1 MLKYTLIT
9 LLTFLVIPIDAA
21 DVNDLI
27 YDSSGETVII
37 TGCQREASGY
47 LLIPETIE
55 GKLVTSIGNYAFNLC
70 SSITNITIPDSIID
84 IGLRAFTNCTNLT
97 TIEVGVGNM
106 NFTDINGILFNKKK
120 TELVRFPEGKAVN
133 SYDVPYG
140 VNSIGDYAFNL
151 CSSITNIT
159 IPDSVIDI
167 GLRAFEKCISL
178 AKIEVDAGNVNF
190 TEFNGVLFNAEKTVL
205 IAYPIGKTGANYKIP
220 NSVIIIGNDAFS
232 SCTSLTNIMIPDSV
246 TNIGDGAFVN
256 CTSLTSVE
264 IPEGLTSIGRS
275 TFSNCAGLKS
285 ITMPEGL
292 TSIGVGAFNS
302 CSSLTNI
309 TIPEGVTSIG
319 VGAFRLC
326 TSLTSITIP
335 NGVTSTNGTF
345 VGCSGLTSVEMP
357 EGLTSIGPATFS
369 NCTSLKSITIPEGVT
384 SIGRGAFGLCTSLTS
399 ITIPKNVTD
408 IGAGAFRGCKELRII
423 NFLGDSPPVNSP
435 VIISDSPR
443 AAIRIKPNATGFG
456 EVFGGL
462 PIIDPDS
469 ITSIQS
475 VELDTEIEQFPDG
488 NGGIHNV
495 KVTVKVRSDI
505 PVEFVTKSLN
515 GTTGTIYEN
524 EIVNQFEKGQ
534 FPDGESQP
542 DIWIFEWKDSI
553 PSSASKETY
562 AYNKIS
568 VTNFDGITTE
578 YWPDIT
584 FSNDEILP
592 PPLTRPI
599 EFDGNYANWEF
610 TETNKGYGFF
620 ADEDLPY
627 FTFKVTGDIAS
638 LGIASRDRF
647 DHSPFEELF
656 GDADYVE
663 SNRLQCNGNSTAFF
677 NIGFSDTVVP
687 KTLGFAVTDLDLEDV
702 IVRAWNKGES
712 IDKTT
717 INRWFRE
724 LFDSSGNTNKP
735 SWDPEYN
742 AVVAQRDEDGLLSEE
757 QFSGIALGSESAS
770 AWFFPDVPF
779 DSLSLE
785 YRNRLSGKSS
795 MHVYLA
801 SKEVFNSINAR
812 VQLKSNDAIQISFP
826 IETGENYFI
835 EQSVDLK
842 QWNIIEENIT
852 SDSEWVTGPNFIFSK
867 DYPIDVK
874 HQFFKILKQ

>member
-21 DVNDLI
+21 DINDLF
-27 YDSSGETVII
+27 YDSRGETVII
-37 TGCQREASGY
+37 TECQQEASGY
-47 LLIPETIE
+47 LVIPETIE
-55 GKLVTSIGNYAFNLC
+55 GKLVTSIG
-70 SSITNITIPDSIID
+70 
-84 IGLRAFTNCTNLT
+84 
-97 TIEVGVGNM
+97 
-106 NFTDINGILFNKKK
+106 
-120 TELVRFPEGKAVN
+120 
-133 SYDVPYG
+133 YG
-140 VNSIGDYAFNL
+140 
-151 CSSITNIT
+151 
-159 IPDSVIDI
+159 
-167 GLRAFEKCISL
+167 
-178 AKIEVDAGNVNF
+178 
-190 TEFNGVLFNAEKTVL
+190 
-205 IAYPIGKTGANYKIP
+205 
-220 NSVIIIGNDAFS
+220 AFS
-232 SCTSLTNIMIPDSV
+232 N
-246 TNIGDGAFVN
+246 
-256 CTSLTSVE
+256 
-264 IPEGLTSIGRS
+264 
-275 TFSNCAGLKS
+275 
-285 ITMPEGL
+285 
-292 TSIGVGAFNS
+292 

-309 TIPEGVTSIG
+309 TIPDGVTSIG
-319 VGAFRLC
+319 DFAFNGC
-326 TSLTSITIP
+326 TSLTGITIPDSVTSIGSWAFHNCTSLTNITIPDRVTSIGDFAFNGCTSLTGITIPDNVTSIGSWAFEDCSNLTSITIP
-335 NGVTSTNGTF
+335 DS
-345 VGCSGLTSVEMP
+345 
-357 EGLTSIGPATFS
+357 
-369 NCTSLKSITIPEGVT
+369 VT
-384 SIGRGAFGLCTSLTS
+384 SIGSRAFENCTSLTS

-408 IGAGAFRGCKELRII
+408 IGALAFQGCKELRII

-475 VELDTEIEQFPDG
+475 VELDTQIEQFPDG

-562 AYNKIS
+562 AYSKIS

-620 ADEDLPY
+620 ADEDFPH
-627 FTFKVTGDIAS
+627 FMFNATGDISSFDVTNA
-638 LGIASRDRF
+638 DRF
-647 DHSPFEELF
+647 DHLPFEDLF
-656 GDADYVE
+656 GNADFVE
-663 SNRLQCNGNSTAFF
+663 SNRLQCFGNGTALF
-677 NIGFSDTVVP
+677 NIVFSDTVTP
-687 KTLGFAVTDLDLEDV
+687 SSLGIAVTDIDLENV
-702 IVRAWNKGES
+702 IVRAWHKGEP

-742 AVVAQRDEDGLLSEE
+742 AVVAQRDGDGLLSEE
-757 QFSGIALGSESAS
+757 QFTGSGTESPS
-770 AWFFPDVPF
+770 AWFFPDSPF

-785 YRNRLSGKSS
+785 YHNRIAGRSS

-801 SKEVFNSINAR
+801 SIKEPDIINAEIK
-812 VQLKSNDAIQISFP
+812 LESNKKVQISFP
-826 IETGENYFI
+826 IEVGENYFI
-835 EQSVDLK
+835 KRSSDLR
-842 QWNIIEENIT
+842 QWDVIEENIT
-852 SDSEWVTGPNFIFSK
+852 SDSKWATDLNLIFTEKQPKKAFVPTEDIGNSWISLDYDDSSWMDVEKLADDGFTTIRGGVGFARSGTRVDPFDPFIALDLEEQMYGKNTSVYIRIPFIVEDLSAFKSLVLGARTDDGFVAWLNGELVQSFKAPDPIQWNSEATAINSDSIALTIKDYSLTQHLNKLKVGKNILAIQALNKGKSGSDFLFSCLLSPQNQRFIFSK
-867 DYPIDVK
+867 DYPVDAK
-874 HQFFKILKQ
+874 DYFFKILKQ

>member
-1 MLKYTLIT
+1 MLKYALIT

-21 DVNDLI
+21 DINDLI

-37 TGCQREASGY
+37 TGCQLEASGY
-47 LLIPETIE
+47 LVIPETIE
-55 GKLVTSIGNYAFNLC
+55 GKLVTSIG
-70 SSITNITIPDSIID
+70 
-84 IGLRAFTNCTNLT
+84 G
-97 TIEVGVGNM
+97 
-106 NFTDINGILFNKKK
+106 
-120 TELVRFPEGKAVN
+120 
-133 SYDVPYG
+133 
-140 VNSIGDYAFNL
+140 
-151 CSSITNIT
+151 
-159 IPDSVIDI
+159 
-167 GLRAFEKCISL
+167 
-178 AKIEVDAGNVNF
+178 
-190 TEFNGVLFNAEKTVL
+190 
-205 IAYPIGKTGANYKIP
+205 
-220 NSVIIIGNDAFS
+220 AFS
-232 SCTSLTNIMIPDSV
+232 N
-246 TNIGDGAFVN
+246 
-256 CTSLTSVE
+256 
-264 IPEGLTSIGRS
+264 
-275 TFSNCAGLKS
+275 
-285 ITMPEGL
+285 
-292 TSIGVGAFNS
+292 

-309 TIPEGVTSIG
+309 TIPDGVTSIG
-319 VGAFRLC
+319 DFAFNGC
-326 TSLTSITIP
+326 TSLTGITIPDSVTSIGSWAFHICINLTNITIPDSVTSIGDFAFWGCSSLTSITIP
-335 NGVTSTNGTF
+335 N
-345 VGCSGLTSVEMP
+345 SV
-357 EGLTSIGPATFS
+357 TSIGKRAFEDCS
-369 NCTSLKSITIPEGVT
+369 NLTSITIPNSVT
-384 SIGRGAFGLCTSLTS
+384 SIGVAAFRDCSNLTNITIPDSVTSIGSRAFENCTSLTS

-408 IGAGAFRGCKELRII
+408 IGAGAFQGCKELRII

-542 DIWIFEWKDSI
+542 DIWIFEWQDSI
-553 PSSASKETY
+553 PSSASTETY
-562 AYNKIS
+562 AYRKIS

-599 EFDGNYANWEF
+599 GFDGNYANWEF

-647 DHSPFEELF
+647 DHPPFEELF

-757 QFSGIALGSESAS
+757 QFTGSGTESAS

-779 DSLSLE
+779 DSLSFE

-801 SKEVFNSINAR
+801 SKEAFNNIN
-812 VQLKSNDAIQISFP
+812 VGIQLKTNDAIQISFP
-826 IETGENYFI
+826 IETGENYYI
-835 EQSVDLK
+835 EQSLDLK
-842 QWNIIEENIT
+842 QWDIIEENIT

-874 HQFFKILKQ
+874 HKFFKILKQ

>member
-1 MLKYTLIT
+1 MLKYALIT

-21 DVNDLI
+21 DINDLI

-37 TGCQREASGY
+37 TGCQLEASGY
-47 LLIPETIE
+47 LVIPETIE
-55 GKLVTSIGNYAFNLC
+55 GKLVTSIG
-70 SSITNITIPDSIID
+70 
-84 IGLRAFTNCTNLT
+84 G
-97 TIEVGVGNM
+97 
-106 NFTDINGILFNKKK
+106 
-120 TELVRFPEGKAVN
+120 
-133 SYDVPYG
+133 
-140 VNSIGDYAFNL
+140 
-151 CSSITNIT
+151 
-159 IPDSVIDI
+159 
-167 GLRAFEKCISL
+167 
-178 AKIEVDAGNVNF
+178 
-190 TEFNGVLFNAEKTVL
+190 
-205 IAYPIGKTGANYKIP
+205 
-220 NSVIIIGNDAFS
+220 AFS
-232 SCTSLTNIMIPDSV
+232 N
-246 TNIGDGAFVN
+246 
-256 CTSLTSVE
+256 
-264 IPEGLTSIGRS
+264 
-275 TFSNCAGLKS
+275 
-285 ITMPEGL
+285 
-292 TSIGVGAFNS
+292 

-309 TIPEGVTSIG
+309 TIPDGVTSIG
-319 VGAFRLC
+319 DFAFNGC
-326 TSLTSITIP
+326 TSLTGITIPDSVTSIGSWAFHICINLTNITIP
-335 NGVTSTNGTF
+335 NS
-345 VGCSGLTSVEMP
+345 
-357 EGLTSIGPATFS
+357 
-369 NCTSLKSITIPEGVT
+369 VT
-384 SIGRGAFGLCTSLTS
+384 SIGSRAFENCTSLTS

-408 IGAGAFRGCKELRII
+408 IGALAFQGCKELRII

-542 DIWIFEWKDSI
+542 DIWIFEWQDSI
-553 PSSASKETY
+553 PSSASTETY
-562 AYNKIS
+562 AYRKIS

-599 EFDGNYANWEF
+599 GFDGNYANWEF

-647 DHSPFEELF
+647 DHPPFEELF

-757 QFSGIALGSESAS
+757 QFTGSGTESAS

-779 DSLSLE
+779 DSLSFE
-785 YRNRLSGKSS
+785 YRNRFSGRSS

-801 SKEVFNSINAR
+801 SKEAFNNIN
-812 VQLKSNDAIQISFP
+812 VGIQLKNNDAIQISFP
-826 IETGENYFI
+826 IDTGENYFI
-835 EQSVDLK
+835 KRSIDLK
-842 QWNIIEENIT
+842 QWDIIEENIT

-874 HQFFKILKQ
+874 DQFFRILKQ